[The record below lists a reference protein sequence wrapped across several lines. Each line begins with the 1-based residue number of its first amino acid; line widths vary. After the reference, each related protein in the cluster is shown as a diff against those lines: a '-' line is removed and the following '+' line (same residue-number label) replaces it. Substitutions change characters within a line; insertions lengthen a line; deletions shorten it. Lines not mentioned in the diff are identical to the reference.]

1 MRAEDLIRV
10 RHMVEAA
17 EHAVQFVAGR
27 HRADLVTDRMLQFAL
42 VRAIEIIG
50 ETATKVSDETRAAH
64 LDIPWKAMTGMRNR
78 LVHAYFDVDAEIL
91 WVAATVE
98 VPELLARLKVLSG
111 GE

>member
-1 MRAEDLIRV
+1 MRAEDLIRI

-17 EHAVQFVAGR
+17 EHAVRFVAGR
-27 HRADLVTDRMLQFAL
+27 QRADLVTDRMLQFAL

-50 ETATKVSDETRAAH
+50 ESATKVSDETRAAH

-78 LVHAYFDVDAEIL
+78 LVHAYFDVNVEIL